1 MKLLNNIA
9 FIYKIPFLRRSFI
22 IEFSNLLHLSF
33 IFFYVGLF
41 TVGGGLAALTLM
53 HQELV
58 PTYIDERSF
67 YSFVA
72 VSESTP
78 GPIGINMSTYVGY
91 NSIGILGSVCL
102 TLAMVLPS
110 FIVILII
117 AHVSSDFQNNAVVKR
132 CFYGLR
138 AASAGLIGVAIYK
151 VFVSSVLT
159 IELFKLHRSF
169 AYIFNCKAFIFFVIL
184 LTLSLTFFKKLHPV
198 FVIVLGGIFGVLFL

>member
-1 MKLLNNIA
+1 MRRFSIIDFFKLLN
-9 FIYKIPFLRRSFI
+9 
-22 IEFSNLLHLSF
+22 LSF
-33 IFFYVGLF
+33 IFFRVGLF
-41 TVGGGLAALTLM
+41 TVGGGLATLTLM
-53 HQELV
+53 HQGLV
-58 PTYIDERSF
+58 PDYIDEASF

-110 FIVILII
+110 FIVILAI
-117 AHVSSDFQNNAVVKR
+117 ARASSSFQDNVIVKR

-138 AASAGLIGVAIYK
+138 AASAGLIGVAIYR

-159 IELFKLHRSF
+159 IDLFKFYRSL
-169 AYIFNCKAFIFFVIL
+169 AYIINYKAFGFFAIL
-184 LTLSLTFFKKLHPV
+184 LILTLTIFKKVHPV
-198 FVIVLGGIFGVLFL
+198 FIIVLSGIFGVLFL